1 MADRSGSLPLLAATA
16 RVLRGLVDEDGN
28 PRFGAV
34 GTFLLNEQTL
44 ARPPGP
50 LAVVLPLRDA
60 AGENRTPTA
69 GAVQRLASTVAVSLG
84 VRVWNDPTGESAI
97 DPLTSLLDATRSA
110 LVGWTPPATP
120 TRRSGPLRLVRGALL
135 LPLAPPIVWW
145 QDHFETEAWIG
156 DSVETIGG

>member
-1 MADRSGSLPLLAATA
+1 MPDRSGALPLLAATA
-16 RVLRGLVDEDGN
+16 RVLRGLVDEDGAA
-28 PRFGAV
+28 RFGAV
-34 GTFLLNEQTL
+34 GTFLLNEQTV
-44 ARPPGP
+44 ARAPGA

-69 GAVQRLASTVAVSLG
+69 GAVQRLASTVVVAIG
-84 VRVWNDPTGESAI
+84 VRVWNDAAGESAI

-120 TRRSGPLRLVRGALL
+120 TRRSGPFRLVRGELY
-135 LPLAPPIVWW
+135 PPAPPIVWW
-145 QDHFETEAWIG
+145 QDQFETEAWIG